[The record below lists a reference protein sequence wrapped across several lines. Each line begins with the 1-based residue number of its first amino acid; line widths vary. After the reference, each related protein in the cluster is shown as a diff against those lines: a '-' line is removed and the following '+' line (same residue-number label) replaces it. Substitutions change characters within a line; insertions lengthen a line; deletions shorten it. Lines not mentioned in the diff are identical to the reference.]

1 MGCGTV
7 QPFLAA
13 AFRRRSMSR
22 ADAAGP
28 RRRRAPRW
36 GVLFVAGCLIMVLS
50 TVLIASSD
58 PGTWPVA
65 AAAIGAI
72 GIVAVVLAVR
82 SRRDEIRLRRL
93 EDMTARI
100 TFLVATLPRPTDVE
114 TLAVLHEIRNCYAEA
129 SELAAGFGGRGRRL
143 AASIRDGLGKVERLY
158 DIQSGSLR
166 HTGENASDFARVMRE
181 LGRDVDGSL
190 RR

>member
-1 MGCGTV
+1 MNGDDG
-7 QPFLAA
+7 P
-13 AFRRRSMSR
+13 R
-22 ADAAGP
+22 P

-50 TVLIASSD
+50 TALIAASD

-72 GIVAVVLAVR
+72 GIAAVVLAVR

-93 EDMTARI
+93 EHMTARI

-129 SELAAGFGGRGRRL
+129 SELAAGFGGRGKRL
-143 AASIRDGLGKVERLY
+143 AASIRDGLCKVERLY

>member
-1 MGCGTV
+1 MGSGDDD
-7 QPFLAA
+7 
-13 AFRRRSMSR
+13 
-22 ADAAGP
+22 DARP
-28 RRRRAPRW
+28 RRRHPPRW
-36 GVLFVAGCLIMVLS
+36 GVLFAAGCLILALS
-50 TVLIASSD
+50 TAMVVASD

-65 AAAIGAI
+65 AIAIGAI
-72 GIVAVVLAVR
+72 GIAAVALAVR
-82 SRRDEIRLRRL
+82 ARRDEIRLQRL
-93 EDMTARI
+93 EYMTARI

-129 SELAAGFGGRGRRL
+129 RELAAGFGKRGRRL

-190 RR
+190 RGR

>member
-1 MGCGTV
+1 M
-7 QPFLAA
+7 FLAPA
-13 AFRRRSMSR
+13 CRRLPVSS
-22 ADAAGP
+22 ADAEKP
-28 RRRRAPRW
+28 RRQRAPRW
-36 GVLFVAGCLIMVLS
+36 GVLFVAGCLIMALS
-50 TVLIASSD
+50 TVMIVASD

-65 AAAIGAI
+65 AIAIGVF
-72 GIVAVVLAVR
+72 GIAAVVLAVR

-93 EDMTARI
+93 EYMTARI
-100 TFLVATLPRPTDVE
+100 TLLVATLPRRTDVE

-129 SELAAGFGGRGRRL
+129 SELAAGFGDRGRRL

-190 RR
+190 RG